1 MKAKRM
7 KDYIEGMRALRDSLD
22 KVWDD
27 LTDTLKHKFG
37 SLEDT
42 EVYLMK
48 AQIDLT
54 EKYMD
59 VLDARISHATLKEQI
74 KEDEK

>member
-1 MKAKRM
+1 MKE
-7 KDYIEGMRALRDSLD
+7 YIYNMIDTRNALD
-22 KVWDD
+22 KIWDE
-27 LTDTLKHKFG
+27 LTDIVKKKRG
-37 SLEDT
+37 SIDDT

-48 AQIDLT
+48 EQIALT

-59 VLDARISHATLKEQI
+59 VLDARISHALLKEDS

>member
-1 MKAKRM
+1 M
-7 KDYIEGMRALRDSLD
+7 KDYIYDMIDLRNSLD
-22 KVWDD
+22 KVWDE
-27 LTDTLKHKFG
+27 LTDTLKHEFG
-37 SLEDT
+37 GLEDT

-48 AQIDLT
+48 AQVDLT

-59 VLDARISHATLKEQI
+59 VLDARISHATLKEQL

>member
-1 MKAKRM
+1 M
-7 KDYIEGMRALRDSLD
+7 KDYIYDMIDLRNSLD
-22 KVWDD
+22 KVWDE

-37 SLEDT
+37 DLEDT
-42 EVYLMK
+42 EVYLVK

-54 EKYMD
+54 EKYID
-59 VLDARISHATLKEQI
+59 VLDARISHATLKEQL

>member
-1 MKAKRM
+1 M

-22 KVWDD
+22 KVWDE

-37 SLEDT
+37 GLEDT

>member
-1 MKAKRM
+1 MKE
-7 KDYIEGMRALRDSLD
+7 YIYDMIDLRSSLD
-22 KVWDD
+22 KVWDE

-37 SLEDT
+37 DLEDT
-42 EVYLMK
+42 EVFLMK

-54 EKYMD
+54 EKYID
-59 VLDARISHATLKEQI
+59 VLDARISHATLKEQL

>member
-1 MKAKRM
+1 M

-59 VLDARISHATLKEQI
+59 VLAARISHATLKEQI

>member
-1 MKAKRM
+1 M
-7 KDYIEGMRALRDSLD
+7 KDYIYDMIDLRNSLD
-22 KVWDD
+22 KVWDE

-37 SLEDT
+37 ALEDT

-48 AQIDLT
+48 AQVALT

-59 VLDARISHATLKEQI
+59 VLDARISHATLKEQL

>member
-1 MKAKRM
+1 M
-7 KDYIEGMRALRDSLD
+7 KDYIECLRALRDSLD
-22 KVWDD
+22 KVRDE

-48 AQIDLT
+48 AQVDRT
-54 EKYMD
+54 EKYID
-59 VLDARISHATLKEQI
+59 VLDALISHATLKEPL

>member
-1 MKAKRM
+1 MKE
-7 KDYIEGMRALRDSLD
+7 YIYDMIELRNSID
-22 KVWDD
+22 KVWDE

-37 SLEDT
+37 DLEDT
-42 EVYLMK
+42 DVYLIK
-48 AQIDLT
+48 AQIALT

-59 VLDARISHATLKEQI
+59 VLDARISHATLKEQL

>member
-1 MKAKRM
+1 MKE
-7 KDYIEGMRALRDSLD
+7 YIYDMIDLRNSLD
-22 KVWDD
+22 KVWDV

-37 SLEDT
+37 GLEDT

-48 AQIDLT
+48 AQVDLT
-54 EKYMD
+54 EKYIE
-59 VLDARISHATLKEQI
+59 VLDARISHATLKEQL

>member
-1 MKAKRM
+1 MKE
-7 KDYIEGMRALRDSLD
+7 YIYDMIDLRNSLD
-22 KVWDD
+22 KVRDE

-37 SLEDT
+37 GLEDT

-48 AQIDLT
+48 AQIEVT
-54 EKYMD
+54 QKYMD
-59 VLDARISHATLKEQI
+59 VLDARISHATLKEQL

>member
-1 MKAKRM
+1 MKE
-7 KDYIEGMRALRDSLD
+7 YIYDMIDLRNSLD
-22 KVWDD
+22 KVWDE

-37 SLEDT
+37 SLEYT

-59 VLDARISHATLKEQI
+59 VLDARISHAALKELI

>member
-1 MKAKRM
+1 MKE
-7 KDYIEGMRALRDSLD
+7 YIYDMIDLRNSLD
-22 KVWDD
+22 KVRDE

-37 SLEDT
+37 GLEDT

-48 AQIDLT
+48 AQIELT

-59 VLDARISHATLKEQI
+59 VLDARISHATLKEQL

>member
-1 MKAKRM
+1 M

-22 KVWDD
+22 KVWDE

>member
-1 MKAKRM
+1 M